1 MHSIAKSFSRAYTA
15 SHPPPVNDDGSSD
28 RVVLEYRRVRLISFL
43 DHVECELRESR
54 GGGLW
59 NKKNL
64 KSSKNSKNLKS
75 KSKSN
80 SKNKTNSN
88 NNSSSSSSSS
98 SSVSSSV
105 SSSEKGIYLGTVHQ
119 SKGLEWKTVFVVSM
133 SDGMFPMTRKKTYN
147 SILHPKK
154 TKTKNKPNEN
164 KNNNLRD
171 DDNDTYEME
180 KAKNIE
186 QIEEERRLA
195 FVAMSRA
202 KRNLNIS
209 YYITSTTGIQDLEP
223 SRFIQ
228 ELNKT
233 CTKHTQ
239 LWENVELEK
248 NTKKNTK
255 TTGGAIGGAIGGAG
269 MSTSKATNIS
279 PMVIKKNVQN
289 EATKLTATW
298 KMFVANPQPIAVV
311 QLPPPPPSSSSSSIV
326 SKLRPTKRK
335 HRKILPLR
343 RSVVAMPPTSS
354 RLLPTTTSTTSS
366 VASSSSLTYQRENR
380 NMNMNVTAGSTEN
393 VRKRN
398 KNEEMKNRNNNQQ
411 EHVVVQSSK
420 RRKKKKIFH
429 SQ

>member
-15 SHPPPVNDDGSSD
+15 SHPPPVNDDGTSD

-75 KSKSN
+75 KSN

-88 NNSSSSSSSS
+88 NNSSSSSSS
-98 SSVSSSV
+98 VSSSV
-105 SSSEKGIYLGTVHQ
+105 SSSAKGIYLGTVHQ

-147 SILHPKK
+147 SIVHQKK

-171 DDNDTYEME
+171 DGNDTYEME

-248 NTKKNTK
+248 NTIKNTK
-255 TTGGAIGGAIGGAG
+255 TTGGAIGGAKGGAG

-311 QLPPPPPSSSSSSIV
+311 QPPPPPPSSSSSSIV

-354 RLLPTTTSTTSS
+354 RLLPTTTSVALSS
-366 VASSSSLTYQRENR
+366 SSSSLTYQRENR

-398 KNEEMKNRNNNQQ
+398 KNEELKNRNNNSHQ